1 MNNRALV
8 LAIPLGWLAVFL
20 LVPLAIVLVIAL
32 AGPGEG
38 IPPFT
43 IGFHPQNFVALATD
57 NFYLGAAWR
66 SIQVAG
72 ISAVACLLIAYP
84 MAFAIT
90 RAPTNWRPLLLTL
103 AILPFWT
110 GFLLRI
116 TAWIGLLRDD
126 GWVNAVLAAL
136 GIPGAPFVLLYTQFA
151 MYIGIAYTYL
161 PFMLLPL
168 YTSLSQRDRALEDAA
183 ADLGA
188 TPWRIFRRIIF
199 PLSLPGIRAGLLLVF
214 IPALGEF
221 VIPDLLGGPGAETL
235 GRVLWSEFFTNRD
248 WPTAAALAVILL
260 LLLML
265 PAAWWQ
271 HRQGR
276 HWQGRHQ

>member
-1 MNNRALV
+1 MSTRALV
-8 LAIPLGWLAVFL
+8 LAIPLGWLTVFL
-20 LVPLAIVLVIAL
+20 LVPLAIVCVIAF

-38 IPPFT
+38 VPPFT
-43 IGFHPQNFVALATD
+43 IGFHPQNFAALLTD
-57 NFYLGAAWR
+57 GFYLGAAWR

-72 ISAVACLLIAYP
+72 ISAIICLLIAYP

-90 RAPTNWRPLLLTL
+90 RAPANWRPILLTL

-126 GWVNAVLAAL
+126 GWLNAALVAL
-136 GIPGAPFVLLYTQFA
+136 GIPGAPFVLLYTPFA

-168 YTSLSQRDRALEDAA
+168 YVSLSQRDRALEDAA

-188 TPWRIFRRIIF
+188 TPWSVFRRIIF
-199 PLSLPGIRAGLLLVF
+199 PLSLPGIRAGFLLVF

-221 VIPDLLGGPGAETL
+221 VIPELLGGPGAETL

-260 LLLML
+260 VLLML

-271 HRQGR
+271 HRESPR
-276 HWQGRHQ
+276 P

>member
-168 YTSLSQRDRALEDAA
+168 YTSLSRRDRALEDAA

-248 WPTAAALAVILL
+248 WPTAAALAVVLL
-260 LLLML
+260 VLLML

-271 HRQGR
+271 HREGR
-276 HWQGRHQ
+276 RQ